1 MSLERSAY
9 NIYGTFSCVYIL
21 SFKHSGGWK
30 IFRNLCCVTASHT
43 FLKFSQPPFVFIWED
58 INTGKKALYCLSS
71 IGLPT
76 KLSSHI
82 YSVRRNRKQK
92 TFSLSNNSSLW
103 KFLREHLLTSLMA
116 LHSSTTFFVVS
127 SRWLQGCM
135 KTDHRAIEPQRRIEI
150 QNKNHVFDEKFT
162 LKYNFNNALC
172 ILQINSRLWLKKSY
186 FPICNWQWCSKLWD
200 CTWKGVQPT
209 NNTY

>member
-1 MSLERSAY
+1 MLRDSFAY
-9 NIYGTFSCVYIL
+9 
-21 SFKHSGGWK
+21 
-30 IFRNLCCVTASHT
+30 
-43 FLKFSQPPFVFIWED
+43 FSQILPTSFRVYMRGYKH
-58 INTGKKALYCLSS
+58 GKKALYCLSS

-76 KLSSHI
+76 KLPSHI

-135 KTDHRAIEPQRRIEI
+135 KTDHRAIKPQRRIEI
-150 QNKNHVFDEKFT
+150 QNKNHGFDEKFT

-172 ILQINSRLWLKKSY
+172 ISQINSTLWLKKAY
-186 FPICNWQWCSKLWD
+186 FPICNWQWCSTLWD

>member
-1 MSLERSAY
+1 MLRDSFAY
-9 NIYGTFSCVYIL
+9 LSQIL
-21 SFKHSGGWK
+21 PTSFRVHMRGYKH
-30 IFRNLCCVTASHT
+30 
-43 FLKFSQPPFVFIWED
+43 
-58 INTGKKALYCLSS
+58 GKKALYCLSS

-135 KTDHRAIEPQRRIEI
+135 KTAQSSHRDALRFKTKIM
-150 QNKNHVFDEKFT
+150 VFVEKFT
-162 LKYNFNNALC
+162 LKYNFNNSLC
-172 ILQINSRLWLKKSY
+172 ISQINSRLWLKKAC
-186 FPICNWQWCSKLWD
+186 FPICNWQWCSTLWD